1 MKLQEVPRKEAS
13 QPIRKLNKDT
23 ISRNLYRD
31 HLSMIHVLID
41 ALQDRWQVRLS
52 SPRRS

>member
-1 MKLQEVPRKEAS
+1 MKLQEICRKKAC

-23 ISRNLYRD
+23 VSRHLYRD

-41 ALQDRWQVRLS
+41 ALQDRWRVRLS
-52 SPRRS
+52 SPRRT